1 MRVNERQRVMLVQ
14 KLDDYFGNL
23 EGKKIA
29 IWGISFKPNTD
40 DIREAPSLYIINELL
55 KTGCTI
61 AVYDPEAQEN
71 LKKNFR
77 DKLEYCPDIYSPLQ
91 DADALLILTEW
102 SVFRTPDF
110 ERMASIMKEKVI
122 FDGRNLYNLDA
133 LEEHGFYYNSVGRR
147 TVIPKSN
154 RARKSSKSVG

>member
-1 MRVNERQRVMLVQ
+1 
-14 KLDDYFGNL
+14 
-23 EGKKIA
+23 
-29 IWGISFKPNTD
+29 
-40 DIREAPSLYIINELL
+40 
-55 KTGCTI
+55 
-61 AVYDPEAQEN
+61 
-71 LKKNFR
+71 
-77 DKLEYCPDIYSPLQ
+77 LQ